1 VSGPSICEFPYP
13 EDSAALFSRIAHLP
27 WSVLLDSGPSQCGKD
42 RYDILTA
49 APRRTLVT
57 RGTLTRVS
65 GRGGGRVSRRDPFSL
80 LHEELRSREAVAS
93 HLPFSGGAIGFF
105 AYDLGRRIEQLPSL
119 AVDDLGMPEMVLG
132 IYDWALVVDRQASR
146 AWLAGEVEPNIHAL
160 LATADRHRPRSFRVR
175 SDLIAN
181 MGREAYARAFARIQH
196 YIREGDCYQVNL
208 ARRFSVLGDGDPWA
222 LYWQLRQLNPA
233 PFGAYLSTP
242 YAAVLSVSPERFLRV
257 RNAWVETCPIK
268 GTRRRGA
275 SPEEDQ
281 RLAAELRSSTKDRA
295 ENLMIVDLLR
305 NDLGKTCIPGSIRVP
320 HLFAV
325 EPCPTVHH
333 LVSTV
338 TGRLAHGA
346 HALDLLRGCFPGGSI
361 TGAPKL
367 RSMEIIDELEPHR
380 RSVYCGAIGYVGYD
394 GAMDSNIAIR
404 TLIYRNASLHFW
416 AGSGIVAD
424 SELEAEY
431 QEILDKGQAVWKLL
445 QQPEVAHVGGQ
456 AGR

>member
-1 VSGPSICEFPYP
+1 VSGPSICEFPFP
-13 EDSAALFSRIAHLP
+13 EDSAALFSRIVHLP
-27 WSVLLDSGPSQCGKD
+27 WSVLLDSGPGHCEEA

-49 APRRTLVT
+49 VPRRTLVT
-57 RGTLTRVS
+57 RGVLTRIS
-65 GRGGGRVSRRDPFSL
+65 GPGGGRVSRCDPFSL
-80 LHEELRSREAVAS
+80 LREELKTREAVAS

-105 AYDLGRRIEQLPSL
+105 AYDLGRRIERLPSL

-132 IYDWALVVDRQASR
+132 IYDWALVVDRHARR
-146 AWLAGEVEPNIHAL
+146 AWLAGQVEPHIRAL
-160 LATADRHRPRSFRVR
+160 LARANQHRPRSFRVR

-181 MGREAYARAFARIQH
+181 MGREEYARAFARIQH

-222 LYWQLRQLNPA
+222 LYRQLRQINPA
-233 PFGAYLSTP
+233 PFGAYLGTP
-242 YAAVLSVSPERFLRV
+242 YAAVLSVSPERFLEV
-257 RNAWVETCPIK
+257 RDAWVQTCPVK
-268 GTRRRGA
+268 GTRPRGA
-275 SPEEDQ
+275 SREEDQ
-281 RLAAELRSSTKDRA
+281 RLAAELRSSAKDRA

-305 NDLGKTCIPGSIRVP
+305 NDLGKTCIPGSIHVP

-325 EPCPTVHH
+325 QPCPTVHH

-338 TGRLAHGA
+338 TGRLAHDA
-346 HALDLLRGCFPGGSI
+346 DALDLLRGCFPGGSI

-367 RSMEIIDELEPHR
+367 RSMGIIEELEPHR

-394 GAMDSNIAIR
+394 GAMDTNIAIR
-404 TLIYRNASLHFW
+404 TLIYRYATLHFW
-416 AGSGIVAD
+416 AGGGIVAD

-431 QEILDKGQAVWKLL
+431 QEILDKGEAVWRLL
-445 QQPEVAHVGGQ
+445 QQSEVAHVGGQ